1 MLVSLRRSL
10 AALDWVALALLATGL
25 VLVAT
30 GLLPGQETEATI
42 RRILP
47 LLLFLATVLV
57 LAELTAAAGV
67 FDVVATLLAIMARG
81 SFAVLFAACVAFAAL
96 TTICLNLDT
105 TAVLLTPVML
115 ALAGALRVLGRPEPA
130 QCAGSPGE
138 RGQRPQGPGVAALP
152 LAMCTVWLANT
163 ASLLLPVSNLT
174 NLLAASR
181 IALSPAAFAARMAP
195 AQGAALVVTAA
206 ALWLLYWRRGRRG
219 ARRYEPPRPFRPADP
234 WLARVAGLACLFFVI
249 ATLGGLELGVAS
261 GVAACVVVAAFAVRR
276 RSALRWSLIPWRLP
290 VLVTGLFL
298 VVQTISLHL
307 LGPLTAALVGSAG
320 GAAGTFRAAAT
331 GAALAN
337 LVNNLP
343 AYVAGEG
350 GVSPASHVQ
359 LLGLL
364 IGVNVGPLV
373 TPWGSLATMLWLER
387 CRAAGVR
394 VPVRQ
399 LMAGGACLALAA
411 TGLSVAA
418 LLWT

>member
-1 MLVSLRRSL
+1 MESLRRSL
-10 AALDWVALALLATGL
+10 GALDWVALALLATGL

-30 GLLPGQETEATI
+30 GLLPGPQADATI

-57 LAELTAAAGV
+57 LAELTATAGV
-67 FDVVATLLAIMARG
+67 FDVVATRLAIAARG
-81 SFAVLFAACVAFAAL
+81 SFAALFAACVAFAAL

-115 ALAGALRVLGRPEPA
+115 ALAATLRGPA
-130 QCAGSPGE
+130 PGDVT
-138 RGQRPQGPGVAALP
+138 GPGAAAAALP

-174 NLLAASR
+174 NLLAADR
-181 IALSPAAFAARMAP
+181 IALSPAAFALRMAP
-195 AQGAALVVTAA
+195 AQAASLLVTGSL
-206 ALWLLYWRRGRRG
+206 LWLLYWRRGRR
-219 ARRYEPPRPFRPADP
+219 AAARYEPPAPLRPADP
-234 WLARVAGLACLFFVI
+234 WLARIAGLACLFFI
-249 ATLGGLELGVAS
+249 AATLSGVVLGVAS
-261 GVAACVVVAAFAVRR
+261 AIAACVVVVAFAVRQ

-298 VVQTISLHL
+298 VVQTVSLHL
-307 LGPLTAALVGSAG
+307 LGPLVATLVSPSG
-320 GAAGTFRAAAT
+320 GVSGTFRAATT
-331 GAALAN
+331 GVVLAN

-343 AYVAGEG
+343 AYVAGEAAI
-350 GVSPASHVQ
+350 PAANHAQ

-364 IGVNVGPLV
+364 IGVNVGPV
-373 TPWGSLATMLWLER
+373 ITPWGSLATMLWLER

-394 VPVRQ
+394 VPLRQ
-399 LMAGGACLALAA
+399 LMAGGTGLAVAA

-418 LLWT
+418 LLWA

>member
-1 MLVSLRRSL
+1 MSVLVSLRRSL
-10 AALDWVALALLATGL
+10 AALDWVALALLAGGL

-30 GLLPGQETEATI
+30 GLLPGQETEATV

-81 SFAVLFAACVAFAAL
+81 SFAALFAACVAFAAL

-115 ALAGALRVLGRPEPA
+115 ALAVALRVPGRGEPGPGRP
-130 QCAGSPGE
+130 
-138 RGQRPQGPGVAALP
+138 GPGAAALP
-152 LAMCTVWLANT
+152 LAMCTVWLAST

-174 NLLAASR
+174 NLLAADR
-181 IALSPAAFAARMAP
+181 IALSPPAFAVRMAP
-195 AQGAALVVTAA
+195 AQAASLLVTAA
-206 ALWLLYWRRGRRG
+206 ALWLFYWRRGRRG
-219 ARRYEPPRPFRPADP
+219 ARRYTPPRPFRPADP
-234 WLARVAGLACLFFVI
+234 WLARVAGLACLFFII
-249 ATLGGLELGVAS
+249 ATLGGVPLGVAS
-261 GVAACVVVAAFAVRR
+261 ALAACVVVAAFAVRQ

-298 VVQTISLHL
+298 VVQTISLHV
-307 LGPLTAALVGSAG
+307 LGPVTTSLAGTSG
-320 GAAGTFRAAAT
+320 GASGTFRAAAT
-331 GAALAN
+331 GAVLAN

-343 AYVAGEG
+343 AYVAGEAAI
-350 GVSPASHVQ
+350 PAANHVQ

-364 IGVNVGPLV
+364 IGVNVGPLI

-387 CRAAGVR
+387 CRAAGVV
-394 VPVRQ
+394 VPLRR
-399 LMAGGACLALAA
+399 LMLGGACLALAA
-411 TGLSVAA
+411 TALSVAA